1 MELEKNNIHMSKILK
16 NEISTFYV
24 THESS
29 LTEADDMIEN
39 IINHHE
45 NVSVDNTSIRNNQLI
60 VNGTISFGMMYY
72 TGDSDMAKGVEGET
86 PFEET
91 IKLNSLDENCN
102 VDVSLIVLSSSV
114 KLIDGKNYIYKV
126 QIMANITIEKLE
138 DLEAV
143 SDIHRENVMTKHS
156 SLESLCVIA
165 DKTDTFRISER
176 LSVPSGKPAIQKII
190 WQDVKIKTINT
201 KMLDGMI
208 HIGGELKVFLIY
220 IPEAEG
226 MPQQWVDTII
236 NFGGTLDVA
245 EAGEDLVSYINT
257 TLHNV
262 DIEAEMN
269 QDNETRDISISALL
283 KLNIKIYE
291 EREMEVL
298 EDVYAPDANLVP
310 VIEERKY
317 QKLLVKN
324 ESRTKNIVKLDIDQS
339 KGHILQICSSD
350 AEVKIDNIVVSD
362 SGLKAVGKIKACII
376 YISSDD
382 AHPLCYQCKETDFEH
397 RIDADGIM
405 PEDKYYINWRV
416 EQVSANM
423 ISTEQVEIKSV
434 VALETIVFRSEK
446 KDFISEIEEQPIDM
460 EKINAAPMLKGY
472 VVQKGDSLWKLAKE
486 NYTTMDNIMKVNELV
501 SEQIKP
507 GDRLLIIK
515 SCQ

>member
-24 THESS
+24 NHEAG
-29 LTEADDMIEN
+29 LTEADDVIDN

-45 NVSVDNTSIRNNQLI
+45 IVSVDNTSIRNNQLI
-60 VNGTISFGMMYY
+60 VNGTISYGMMYY
-72 TGDSDMAKGVEGET
+72 TNESDMAKGTEGEI

-91 IKLNSLDENCN
+91 IKLNSLDENCSA
-102 VDVSLIVLSSSV
+102 DVNLIVLSSSV
-114 KLIDGKNYIYKV
+114 KLIDSKNYIYKV
-126 QIMANITIEKLE
+126 QIMANITIEKIE

-143 SDIHRENVMTKHS
+143 SDIDRNNVMTKHS
-156 SLESLCVIA
+156 SMDSLCVVA
-165 DKTDTFRISER
+165 DKSDTFRISER

-201 KMLDGMI
+201 KMLDGML

-220 IPEAEG
+220 IPEEDG
-226 MPQQWVDTII
+226 MPQQWIDTII
-236 NFGGTLDVA
+236 NFGGTIDVA
-245 EAGEDLVSYINT
+245 EAREDLISYINT
-257 TLHNV
+257 VLHNV
-262 DIEAEMN
+262 DIEADMN
-269 QDNETRDISISALL
+269 QDNETKDISISALL

-291 EREMEVL
+291 ERQMDIL

-310 VIEERKY
+310 VIEEKKY

-324 ESRTKNIVKLDIDQS
+324 ESRTKNVVKLEIDQS

-350 AEVKIDNIVVSD
+350 AEVKIDNIIIGD
-362 SGLKAVGKIKACII
+362 SGMKAVGKIKACII

-382 AHPLCYQCKETDFEH
+382 SQPLCCQCKETEFEH

-423 ISTEQVEIKSV
+423 ISTNEVEVKSV
-434 VALETIVFRSEK
+434 VALETIVFRTEK
-446 KDFISEIEEQPIDM
+446 KAFISQIDEQPMDM
-460 EKINAAPMLKGY
+460 EKINAAPMIKGY
-472 VVQKGDSLWKLAKE
+472 VVQKGDTLWKLAKE
-486 NYTTMDNIMKVNELV
+486 NYTTIDNIMKVNELS
-501 SEQIKP
+501 SEQIRQ

>member
-72 TGDSDMAKGVEGET
+72 TSDSDMAKGVEGEI

-236 NFGGTLDVA
+236 NFGGTVDVA

-298 EDVYAPDANLVP
+298 EDVYAP
-310 VIEERKY
+310 
-317 QKLLVKN
+317 
-324 ESRTKNIVKLDIDQS
+324 
-339 KGHILQICSSD
+339 
-350 AEVKIDNIVVSD
+350 VSYTH
-362 SGLKAVGKIKACII
+362 LR
-376 YISSDD
+376 
-382 AHPLCYQCKETDFEH
+382 AHET
-397 RIDADGIM
+397 
-405 PEDKYYINWRV
+405 
-416 EQVSANM
+416 
-423 ISTEQVEIKSV
+423 
-434 VALETIVFRSEK
+434 
-446 KDFISEIEEQPIDM
+446 
-460 EKINAAPMLKGY
+460 
-472 VVQKGDSLWKLAKE
+472 
-486 NYTTMDNIMKVNELV
+486 
-501 SEQIKP
+501 
-507 GDRLLIIK
+507 
-515 SCQ
+515 

>member
-16 NEISTFYV
+16 NETATFYV
-24 THESS
+24 NHEAG
-29 LTEADDMIEN
+29 LTEADDMIDN

-45 NVSVDNTSIRNNQLI
+45 IVSVDNTSIRNNQLI
-60 VNGTISFGMMYY
+60 ANGTISFGMMYY
-72 TGDSDMAKGVEGET
+72 TNENDMAKGTESEI

-91 IKLNSLDENCN
+91 IKLNSFDENCN

-114 KLIDGKNYIYKV
+114 KLIDPKNYIYKV
-126 QIMANITIEKLE
+126 QIMANITVEKME

-143 SDIHRENVMTKHS
+143 SDIQRENVMTKYS
-156 SLESLCVIA
+156 NLDSLCIVA
-165 DKTDTFRISER
+165 DTSDTFRVSER
-176 LSVPSGKPAIQKII
+176 LSVPSGKPAIHKII

-220 IPEAEG
+220 IPEEEG
-226 MPQQWVDTII
+226 MPQQWIDTII
-236 NFGGTLDVA
+236 NFGGTIDVA
-245 EAGEDLVSYINT
+245 EAREDLISYINT
-257 TLHNV
+257 VLHNV
-262 DIEAEMN
+262 DIEADMN
-269 QDNETRDISISALL
+269 QDNEIKDISITALL

-291 EREMEVL
+291 ERQIDIL

-310 VIEERKY
+310 VVEEQKY

-324 ESRTKNIVKLDIDQS
+324 ESRTKNVVKLDIDQS

-350 AEVKIDNIVVSD
+350 AEVKIDNIIIGD
-362 SGLKAVGKIKACII
+362 GGLKAVGKIKACII

-382 AHPLCYQCKETDFEH
+382 AQPLCCQCKETEFEH

-405 PEDKYYINWRV
+405 PEDKYYMNWRV

-423 ISTEQVEIKSV
+423 ISTNEVEVKSV
-434 VALETIVFRSEK
+434 VALETIVFRTEK
-446 KDFISEIEEQPIDM
+446 KAFISQIDEKPIDM
-460 EKINAAPMLKGY
+460 EKINAAPMIKGY
-472 VVQKGDSLWKLAKE
+472 VVQPGDTLWKLAKE
-486 NYTTMDNIMKVNELV
+486 NYTTIDNIMKVNELP
-501 SEQIKP
+501 SEQIRR